1 VPGRRRPAGAVRVSE
16 APATARVVPIASMD
30 ARLHGAWREL
40 AEWAAEPNPF
50 HHPDLVVP
58 AARCLGDGGEA
69 LLAVERRGELLG
81 CLPVRPLRRW
91 HGVPVRGIA
100 SWRHDYC
107 LLGTPLTRSDSLEV
121 SARAM
126 VGALAGARGGGG
138 LVALEEMGGD
148 GPVAVALVTAMAERG
163 LSCVEWEGHERP
175 VLRRPDSGGTFPS
188 AGGERIDRL
197 ARARRALERTLG
209 VAVRLVDRSE
219 DAGAR
224 ERFLALEAS
233 GWKGRAGT
241 AMACRPRHAD
251 LFRATT
257 VAFAAGGRLQIL
269 SLEAGVRPIAM
280 KWNLLA
286 GGAVFHVKTA
296 YDEGLSRYSPGAQL
310 EVEAMSRFLSG
321 GELWMDSCTDPGN
334 ALLHSLWKERRRI
347 ATLLA
352 GRGVVGRTSVAV
364 LPSMRRLR
372 RWRRT
377 RAAA

>member
-1 VPGRRRPAGAVRVSE
+1 
-16 APATARVVPIASMD
+16 
-30 ARLHGAWREL
+30 
-40 AEWAAEPNPF
+40 
-50 HHPDLVVP
+50 
-58 AARCLGDGGEA
+58 
-69 LLAVERRGELLG
+69 
-81 CLPVRPLRRW
+81 
-91 HGVPVRGIA
+91 
-100 SWRHDYC
+100 
-107 LLGTPLTRSDSLEV
+107 
-121 SARAM
+121 
-126 VGALAGARGGGG
+126 
-138 LVALEEMGGD
+138 
-148 GPVAVALVTAMAERG
+148 
-163 LSCVEWEGHERP
+163 
-175 VLRRPDSGGTFPS
+175 
-188 AGGERIDRL
+188 
-197 ARARRALERTLG
+197 
-209 VAVRLVDRSE
+209 
-219 DAGAR
+219 
-224 ERFLALEAS
+224 
-233 GWKGRAGT
+233 
-241 AMACRPRHAD
+241 MACRPRHAD

-257 VAFAAGGRLQIL
+257 AAFAARGRLQIL

-352 GRGVVGRTSVAV
+352 GRGLVGRTSVAV

>member
-1 VPGRRRPAGAVRVSE
+1 VSVVPV
-16 APATARVVPIASMD
+16 TARVVPIESVG
-30 ARLHGAWREL
+30 ARLYGAWCEL

-50 HHPDLVVP
+50 HHPDLAVP
-58 AARCLGDGGEA
+58 GARCLGDGGEA
-69 LLAVERRGELLG
+69 LLAVERGGELLG

-91 HGVPVRGIA
+91 HGVPVHGIA

-107 LLGTPLTRSDSLEV
+107 LLGTPLTRPDSLEM

-126 VGALAGARGGGG
+126 VGALAGARCGGG

-148 GPVAVALVTAMAERG
+148 GPVTGALVTAMAERG
-163 LSCVEWEGHERP
+163 LSRVEWESHERP
-175 VLRRPDSGGTFPS
+175 VLRCPDGGGTVPA

-209 VAVRLVDRSE
+209 VAVRVVDRSE
-219 DAGAR
+219 DVAAR
-224 ERFLALEAS
+224 ERFLALEAA

-257 VAFAAGGRLQIL
+257 AAFAARGRLQIL
-269 SLEAGVRPIAM
+269 SLEAGTRPIAM
-280 KWNLLA
+280 KWNLVA
-286 GGAVFHVKTA
+286 GGAVFHVKAA

-310 EVEAMSRFLSG
+310 EVEAMGRFPSG

-334 ALLHSLWKERRRI
+334 VLLHSLWTERRRI

-352 GRGVVGRTSVAV
+352 GRGVVGRSSLAM
-364 LPSMRRLR
+364 LPPLRRLR
-372 RWRRT
+372 RWQRT